1 MSESM
6 AELRRD
12 NANPSQEELGAK
24 MAKLQET
31 MTDEEKALTSE
42 NKTPD
47 QETIEKIIARDMPAG
62 TIITQPYFSDIPV
75 LVIMK

>member
-1 MSESM
+1 
-6 AELRRD
+6 
-12 NANPSQEELGAK
+12 
-24 MAKLQET
+24 